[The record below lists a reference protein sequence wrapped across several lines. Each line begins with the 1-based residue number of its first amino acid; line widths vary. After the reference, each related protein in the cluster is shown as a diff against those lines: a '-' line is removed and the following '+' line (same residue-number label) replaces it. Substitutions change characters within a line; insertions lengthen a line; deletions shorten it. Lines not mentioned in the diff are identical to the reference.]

1 MPSVRLKDYVTH
13 TIKSGPLVRSP
24 FQSNSLGTLYP
35 IANYVS
41 YDKLSL
47 MHRSFLAN
55 ITARHE
61 PTIYAETKKEECWRD
76 AMRKEI
82 QALKDNRTWTVV
94 DLPPGKKVIR
104 SK

>member
-1 MPSVRLKDYVTH
+1 MPSVCLKDYVTH
-13 TIKSGPLVRSP
+13 SIKSGPSVRSP
-24 FQSNSLGTLYP
+24 FQSNSLGILYP

>member
-1 MPSVRLKDYVTH
+1 MSSVRLKDYVTH
-13 TIKSGPLVRSP
+13 SIKSGSSMRSP

-82 QALKDNRTWTVV
+82 QALEDNGTWTVV
-94 DLPPGKKVIR
+94 DLPPGKKVIG